1 MTTEGSFGSLLI
13 HTLLSN
19 SKHEVME
26 NYFYYNML
34 SLLSIFKPT
43 PDPTFCRT

>member
-1 MTTEGSFGSLLI
+1 MAP
-13 HTLLSN
+13 N

-34 SLLSIFKPT
+34 YFLSIFKPT